1 MKFGIKKIRILI
13 KDDVPKLGE
22 NGELSNRIGSAT
34 LSNNGDKVFERVGNK
49 TFIKHRG
56 YTTLSKVD
64 IDKLNLNIDT
74 YCSANSKTKSEI
86 FNIGEKHIR
95 ESLNKTKYFP
105 IDSIAILR
113 NNGTA
118 IENITEL
125 CTIDLIEGT
134 VFIPE
139 AEDTGV
145 CSFLYSIKKVSIES
159 IKNLEIPRY
168 NRSGIQVLTV

>member
-49 TFIKHRG
+49 IFIKHRG

-64 IDKLNLNIDT
+64 IDKLNLNIDI

-86 FNIGEKHIR
+86 FNI
-95 ESLNKTKYFP
+95 
-105 IDSIAILR
+105 
-113 NNGTA
+113 
-118 IENITEL
+118 
-125 CTIDLIEGT
+125 
-134 VFIPE
+134 
-139 AEDTGV
+139 
-145 CSFLYSIKKVSIES
+145 
-159 IKNLEIPRY
+159 
-168 NRSGIQVLTV
+168 